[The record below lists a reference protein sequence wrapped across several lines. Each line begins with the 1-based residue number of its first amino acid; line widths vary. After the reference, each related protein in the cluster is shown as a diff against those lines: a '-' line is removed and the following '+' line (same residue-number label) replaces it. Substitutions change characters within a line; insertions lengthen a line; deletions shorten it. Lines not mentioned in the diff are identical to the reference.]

1 MNLTEHRE
9 HVEQAQRRLAEGR
22 AALLR
27 KDGTRLYS
35 DTEHAEREAALLA
48 AYSQTLNEASQAAQ
62 AAIHEADALLSR
74 PDADPLSSLSAGEL
88 ERANALLLFTERDA
102 ELLSLQELAGRMELA
117 LEGDKATRYVWYRVA
132 DRLVRQW
139 QNGARNGI
147 APTDTAGRRAVATVT
162 SLHTR
167 LLGSLVD
174 LEAHRRVEEEARAR
188 QSEAVG
194 VRGRAVVESY
204 VQRTYGP
211 RPATVNGGR

>member
-9 HVEQAQRRLAEGR
+9 RVEQAQRILAEGR
-22 AALLR
+22 KALLR
-27 KDGTRLYS
+27 PDGSRMYS
-35 DTEHAEREAALLA
+35 DAEHVERDHALLA
-48 AYSQTLNEASQAAQ
+48 TYNQTLAEASQAAQ

-74 PDADPLSSLSAGEL
+74 PDADPLSSLSASEL

-117 LEGDKATRYVWYRVA
+117 LEGDKATRYVWWRAA

-139 QNGARNGI
+139 KNGVRNGI
-147 APTDTAGRRAVATVT
+147 APTDTAGRKAAATVT

-174 LEAHRRVEEEARAR
+174 LEAHRRAEEEARAR
-188 QSEAVG
+188 QSQAVG
-194 VRGRAVVESY
+194 VMGRAVVESY

-211 RPATVNGGR
+211 RPATVNGG